1 MSEKRLLQRLR
12 NTERL
17 LDSYH
22 TDEPFSRFLSRFFK
36 ENRQMGSG
44 DRRAATQLSYHLFR
58 LGDAAAD
65 MPRRER
71 MALAELLCAP
81 EGEWLPLLK
90 PEWASPADGSLEE
103 RISFLEKHTGFRLQD
118 VFPLHEEISPA
129 IDVPAF
135 IRSHFVQPR
144 LFIRIHNGKEKVVT
158 TLLREAGI
166 PYETLTGQALAL
178 DNGAPLDQVK
188 KLEGLYEVQD
198 LSSQQT
204 ASLFR
209 AHPRESWW
217 DACAASGGKSILL
230 KQTEPSVSLLVS
242 DIRQSILRNLDERF
256 ESAGIRDY
264 RRKIIDLTKE
274 PSVILGDEQFD
285 GIILDAPCT
294 GSGTWGR
301 TPEMLSRAGA
311 REIARYATL
320 QQQIATPLVRHLK
333 PGCPLIYI
341 TCSVFQA
348 ENERTVAFL
357 EQLGLR
363 TEQAAYLQ
371 GYTDRADTL
380 FAARLIK
387 V

>member
-1 MSEKRLLQRLR
+1 MNEKRLLQRLR
-12 NTERL
+12 NTEHL
-17 LDSYH
+17 LDNYQEN
-22 TDEPFSRFLSRFFK
+22 EPFSRFLSRFFK
-36 ENRQMGSG
+36 ENRQMGSS
-44 DRRAATQLSYHLFR
+44 DRRAATELSYHLFR
-58 LGDAAAD
+58 LGNAAATR
-65 MPRRER
+65 PRRER
-71 MALAELLCAP
+71 MAMAEFLCAP
-81 EGEWLPLLK
+81 EGDWLPLLQ
-90 PEWASPADGSLEE
+90 PEWMSSAVLSLDNRIAFLEE
-103 RISFLEKHTGFRLQD
+103 QTDFRLSD
-118 VFPLHEEISPA
+118 VFPLHQELSPA
-129 IDVPAF
+129 IDEPAF

-144 LFIRIHNGKEKVVT
+144 LFIRMHTGKEKTVT

-166 PYETLTGQALAL
+166 SYETMTGQTLAL

-188 KLEGLYEVQD
+188 KLKGLYEVQD

-204 ASLFR
+204 ASFFR
-209 AHPRESWW
+209 ARPGESWW

-230 KQTEPSVSLLVS
+230 KQTSPAVSLLVS

-264 RRKIIDLTKE
+264 RHKIIDLTSD

-301 TPEMLSRAGA
+301 TPEMLSRFGA
-311 REIARYATL
+311 QGIARYVLL
-320 QQQIATPLVRHLK
+320 QQQMAAHAVRHLK

-348 ENERTVAFL
+348 ENERTLAFL

-380 FAARLIK
+380 FAARMIK

>member
-22 TDEPFSRFLSRFFK
+22 TEEPFSRFLSRFFK

-44 DRRAATQLSYHLFR
+44 DRRVATHLSYHLFR
-58 LGDAAAD
+58 LGSAAAAL
-65 MPRRER
+65 PRHER
-71 MALAELLCAP
+71 VAMAELLCAP
-81 EGEWLPLLK
+81 EGEWLSFLK
-90 PEWASPADGSLEE
+90 PEWAFLTDRSLEE
-103 RISFLEKHTGFRLQD
+103 RISFLEEHTGFRLQD
-118 VFPLHEEISPA
+118 VFPLQKEISPA

-144 LFIRIHNGKEKVVT
+144 LFIRIHNGKERAVT

-166 PYETLTGQALAL
+166 PYETITGQTLAL
-178 DNGAPLDQVK
+178 DNGAPLNQLK
-188 KLEGLYEVQD
+188 KLKGLYEVQD

-204 ASLFR
+204 ASFFR
-209 AHPRESWW
+209 ARPGESWW

-230 KQTEPSVSLLVS
+230 KQTEPAVSLLVS

-264 RRKIIDLTKE
+264 RRKIIDLTSD

-301 TPEMLSRAGA
+301 TPEMLSRFSAQG
-311 REIARYATL
+311 IARYVLL
-320 QQQIATPLVRHLK
+320 QQQMAAHAVRHLK